1 MFATLADVQDQ
12 PSTAE
17 PTEAKKAVLEC
28 SECGSPYGRHWHTS
42 DGVATLCPTCAQ
54 FFGLGCP

>member
-1 MFATLADVQDQ
+1 MADDE
-12 PSTAE
+12 T
-17 PTEAKKAVLEC
+17 PTPASKRGQESRKVPLVC
-28 SECGSPYGRHWHTS
+28 TECGSPYGRHWHTA

>member
-1 MFATLADVQDQ
+1 MQDQ
-12 PSTAE
+12 PSTSE
-17 PTEAKKAVLEC
+17 SMEVKKAVLEC
-28 SECGSPYGRHWHTS
+28 TECGSPYGRHWHTS

>member
-1 MFATLADVQDQ
+1 MQDDALKAAQ
-12 PSTAE
+12 P
-17 PTEAKKAVLEC
+17 EAKKPVLQC
-28 SECGSPYGRHWHTS
+28 SECGSPYARQWHTA